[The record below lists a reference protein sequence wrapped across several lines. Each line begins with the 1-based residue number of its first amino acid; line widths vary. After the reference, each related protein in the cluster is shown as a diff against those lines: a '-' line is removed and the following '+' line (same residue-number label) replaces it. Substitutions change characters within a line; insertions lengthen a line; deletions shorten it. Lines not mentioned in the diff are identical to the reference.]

1 MNFKCA
7 KMYKLV
13 TVKIYLIIFLLFAL
27 ISSCGESSNLTDGQS
42 VFHISGS
49 IIDFQAK
56 SFTQLNRITIIT
68 SDGREYDLVVNKDL
82 GKFTPSHL
90 RQHMALGD
98 LVQASYIEDDGIK
111 WLEDIRDIIR

>member
-1 MNFKCA
+1 MH
-7 KMYKLV
+7 KLF
-13 TVKIYLIIFLLFAL
+13 TVNIYLYFFLLLTL
-27 ISSCGESSNLTDGQS
+27 ISSCGEASDLANEQS

-49 IIDFQAK
+49 IIDFQIK

-68 SDGREYDLVVNKDL
+68 LDGQEYDLNVNKDL

-98 LVQASYIEDDGIK
+98 LVQASYIEVEGIM
-111 WLEDIRDIIR
+111 WLEDIGI

>member
-1 MNFKCA
+1 MAFIQLSLDENSNSPLTSRLSLYFPLTKPF
-7 KMYKLV
+7 L
-13 TVKIYLIIFLLFAL
+13 TV
-27 ISSCGESSNLTDGQS
+27 
-42 VFHISGS
+42 SGS